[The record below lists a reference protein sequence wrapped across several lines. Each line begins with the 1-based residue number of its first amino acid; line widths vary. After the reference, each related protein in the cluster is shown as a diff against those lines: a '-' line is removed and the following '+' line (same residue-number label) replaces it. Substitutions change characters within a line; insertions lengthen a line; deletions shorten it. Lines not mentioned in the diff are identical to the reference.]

1 MKPSKW
7 RELDEGEL
15 RERAQALRQEI
26 FNLRFQLSQGMAK
39 NPLRIRTARRDLARA
54 LTTLRERELRKGSA
68 K

>member
-7 RELDEGEL
+7 REVDDAEL

-26 FNLRFQLSQGMAK
+26 FNLRFQLSQRMAK
-39 NPLRIRTARRDLARA
+39 NPLRIRMARRDLARA
-54 LTTLRERELRKGSA
+54 LSTLRERELRTGSA